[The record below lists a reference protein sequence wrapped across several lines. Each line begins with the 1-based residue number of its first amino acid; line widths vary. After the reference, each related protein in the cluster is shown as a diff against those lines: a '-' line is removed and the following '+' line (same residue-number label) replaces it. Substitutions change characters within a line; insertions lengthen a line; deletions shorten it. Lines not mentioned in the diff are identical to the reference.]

1 MIVLDVGCGMRWTRQ
16 RRHVLRRMDERRQS
30 PAKPFGEDGWL
41 RTAKSCGPDASTLAS
56 SSWGGNASRERR
68 WQESPITGESTK

>member
-1 MIVLDVGCGMRWTRQ
+1 MVVAKRWRGMRWTRQ

-30 PAKPFGEDGWL
+30 LAKPFGEDGWL

-56 SSWGGNASRERR
+56 SLAGLLVRRR